1 MMRERNGFEE
11 RSDFGVRR
19 RARRMEAELAVLG
32 LGEPRAARGRR
43 AFPAR
48 VASAVAPRYRGAVAC
63 LVLDESLRRPPSLA
77 AGLLVLLAVGAA
89 CSERR
94 DRPDVDTD
102 AGGEADSGVDAG
114 AFEPTRPLAPS
125 LTSCPAG
132 WRETDED
139 PPTCEP
145 WPEGGRAECAV
156 DEAHFPGEP
165 GCTRIGSSCPE
176 GEWPEGLPAGVAV
189 LHVRAGPEIG
199 VGDGSLESP
208 FGTIEEAMAEARAG
222 TVIALAKGTFE
233 EAVALRRGVTLW
245 GACVAETLVAASLP
259 DPYAGTI
266 TIAGDDAIV
275 RNLRVSGERAGVWA
289 DSTSATLEGVVVD
302 GAENMALVVA
312 YGASVAGT
320 DLALRETRS
329 HDGRAGIGIVVTEGG
344 SLELS
349 RAVIERNHE
358 IGVAAGSGSTLR
370 LADVAILD
378 TRAQDLS
385 GRFGRGLHVY
395 EGGVA
400 ELERAVIEGN
410 LEGGAIVMG
419 AGTSLRVTDAV
430 VRDTGSRD
438 ADGTFGRGLDV
449 GSGASVELTRVLFER
464 NRDVAVFA
472 HEPETIV
479 TLTDVVV
486 RHTLGQAYDDTR
498 GLGLLVEV
506 QAEVQAER
514 VDLEDNQDT
523 GILVRGAATTLWAAD
538 VAVRDTRGDPEYR
551 DRGVGLEANSGA
563 VVDLTR
569 ARFERNRS
577 AAVIAFDADTTMLLT
592 EIAIIDTL
600 FRDCA
605 VDVCADASGGLGVVA
620 MGRAAI
626 DLRRFV
632 VATSALC
639 GVQVADDGS
648 LDLHEGEIRGN
659 PIGANVQVPDYDFG
673 RLSDGVVYH
682 DNLLNLDA
690 TEIPVPTPSDL
701 PSL

>member
-1 MMRERNGFEE
+1 M
-11 RSDFGVRR
+11 
-19 RARRMEAELAVLG
+19 
-32 LGEPRAARGRR
+32 
-43 AFPAR
+43 
-48 VASAVAPRYRGAVAC
+48 
-63 LVLDESLRRPPSLA
+63 
-77 AGLLVLLAVGAA
+77 LLAVVAA
-89 CSERR
+89 CSERS
-94 DRPDVDTD
+94 PDPDGDTD
-102 AGGEADSGVDAG
+102 AGGEAEAGVDAG
-114 AFEPTRPLAPS
+114 AAFEPTPPAAPALAP
-125 LTSCPAG
+125 CPAG

-139 PPTCEP
+139 PPACQP
-145 WPEGGRAECAV
+145 WPEGGRAECAI
-156 DEAHFPGEP
+156 DEAHFPGET
-165 GCTRIGSSCPE
+165 GCTRIGSSCPQGDWHE
-176 GEWPEGLPAGVAV
+176 DLPPDASV
-189 LHVRAGPEIG
+189 LYVRAGAEIG
-199 VGDGSLESP
+199 VGDGSRQWP
-208 FGTIEEAMAEARAG
+208 FGTIDEAMSEARDE
-222 TVIALAKGTFE
+222 TVIALSKGTFE

-266 TIAGDDAIV
+266 TIVGDDAIV

-289 DSTSATLEGVVVD
+289 DTTSATLEGVVVD

-329 HDGRAGIGIVVTEGG
+329 SDGRAGIGIVAAQGG

-370 LADVAILD
+370 LTDVAILD

-385 GRFGRGLHVY
+385 GGFGRGLHVY
-395 EGGVA
+395 EGAVA

-410 LEGGAIVMG
+410 LEGGAIVLG
-419 AGTSLRVTDAV
+419 AGTSLRLTDAV

-438 ADGTFGRGLDV
+438 SDGTYGRGLDV
-449 GSGASVELTRVLFER
+449 GSGASVELTRVLLER
-464 NRDVAVFA
+464 NRDAAVFA

-486 RHTLGQAYDDTR
+486 RHTLGQATDDTR

-514 VDLEDNQDT
+514 VDFEDNQDT
-523 GILVRGAATTLWAAD
+523 GILVRGAATTLGGVD
-538 VAVRDTRGDPEYR
+538 VAVRGTRGDPEVR

-563 VVDLTR
+563 VVDLAR
-569 ARFERNRS
+569 ARFERNRE
-577 AAVIAFDADTTMLLT
+577 AAVIAFDADTTMSLT
-592 EIAIIDTL
+592 EIAITDTL
-600 FRDCA
+600 VRDCA
-605 VDVCADASGGLGVVA
+605 VDVCADSTGGLGVVA
-620 MGRAAI
+620 MSRAAI

-632 VATSALC
+632 VAGSALC
-639 GVQVADDGS
+639 GVQVAGDGS
-648 LDLHEGEIRGN
+648 LDLHEGEIRDN

-673 RLSDGVVYH
+673 RLSDAVVYL
-682 DNLLNLDA
+682 DNGLNLDA
-690 TEIPVPTPSDL
+690 SAMPVPTPSDL